1 MARILD
7 LKVGQ
12 AVWIKKGVK
21 DPEDFGIYDAAAE
34 ECIGQKY
41 EIEKLDQSEGDCQ
54 VYAGSWWWPVD
65 WISTTA
71 PKKSKED
78 SEKPAEAH
86 KTPSVLFTAELDG
99 ESAAGHHKTLEAL
112 LKSLQEQ
119 MFEEH
124 EIAQMK
130 FYEVR
135 EIEVE
140 FQPAK
145 LIKKS

>member
-1 MARILD
+1 MARLLD

-12 AVWIKKGVK
+12 TVWIKKGVK
-21 DPEDFGIYDAAAE
+21 DPEDFGLDQTDVE
-34 ECIGQKY
+34 EYIGQECTIKD
-41 EIEKLDQSEGDCQ
+41 LDPFDKECS
-54 VYAGSWWWPVD
+54 VYTGPWWWPVD

-71 PKKSKED
+71 PKKSKKA
-78 SEKPAEAH
+78 SEKPVKAP

-99 ESAAGHHKTLEAL
+99 ESIIGHHKTLESL
-112 LKSLQEQ
+112 LQGLQEQ
-119 MFEEH
+119 MFEDH
-124 EIAQMK
+124 VVAQMK

>member
-1 MARILD
+1 MARFRD

-12 AVWIKKGVK
+12 TVWIKKGTK
-21 DPEDFGIYDAAAE
+21 DPEDFGLDEAE
-34 ECIGQKY
+34 VEDYIGQECTIKD
-41 EIEKLDQSEGDCQ
+41 LDTFDKECS
-54 VYAGSWWWPVD
+54 VYTGPWWWPVD

-71 PKKSKED
+71 PEKSKKA

-99 ESAAGHHKTLEAL
+99 ESITGHHKTLEAL
-112 LKSLQEQ
+112 LLSLQEQ
-119 MFEEH
+119 MFEDH
-124 EIAQMK
+124 VIAQMK